1 MMTKYLLIVVGAM
14 MLSGCTIKLPT
25 VGSGSDAPA
34 PATST
39 RGSLWKTSDGGQSF
53 EPKSTIDEKTR
64 ITKAD
69 ILSIAYH
76 PKVPGTIYV
85 GSVENGIFKT
95 EDAGNH
101 WVPIAFPPKKI
112 YSFILDKNNPDTRMF
127 ASGVVGTWGK
137 IFRTDNGGEKWDPV
151 YTEPG
156 EQIPVTA
163 LSQHPVDMNVI
174 FAGTSTG
181 TVVKSVDSG
190 DTWKDV
196 GGKIDGI
203 VADIVFD
210 AAKPLITYLLT
221 FNKKVFYSSDGG
233 VVWRDWEEEKTKEVE
248 AIQKRASDAA
258 ARDDSKGATSLR
270 KQAQQLGERNQKNK
284 MPSNIVSVTADPVE
298 MGVLYAGTNAGFFRS
313 PDYGKYWYELNIIES
328 AKKFPIRSIAVNPQ
342 NSGELVF
349 VAGRAFYKSVDRG
362 VTWSVTGLDVDR
374 NASFV
379 SYDPFDP
386 KYLFLGLRN
395 FK

>member
-1 MMTKYLLIVVGAM
+1 MVKKSLVLAGLAVL
-14 MLSGCTIKLPT
+14 LSGCTLQLPS
-25 VGSGSDAPA
+25 VGSGSSTAPA
-34 PATST
+34 VV

-53 EPKSTIDEKTR
+53 EVKSTIDAETS

-101 WVPIAFPPKKI
+101 WIPIAFPPKKI
-112 YSFILDKNNPDTRMF
+112 YSFILDKNNPDNRMF

-137 IFRTDNGGEKWDPV
+137 IFRTDDGGGEWDPV

-156 EQIPVTA
+156 EQVPVTA

-174 FAGTSTG
+174 FAGTATG

-190 DTWKDV
+190 DTWKNV

-203 VADIVFD
+203 VADITFD
-210 AAKPLITYLLT
+210 ARRPLVTYLLT
-221 FNKKVFYSSDGG
+221 YNQKVYHSSDGG
-233 VVWRDWEEEKTKEVE
+233 IGWIDWEAEKAREVE

-258 ARDDSKGATSLR
+258 TRGDTKGAEALR
-270 KQAQQLGERNQKNK
+270 KQSQALGDRNQKNK
-284 MPSNIVSVTADPVE
+284 MPSGIVSITADPAE
-298 MGVLYAGTNAGFFRS
+298 AGVLYAGTSAGFFRS

-328 AKKFPIRSIAVNPQ
+328 AKKFPIRSIAVNPR
-342 NSGELVF
+342 NSEEIVF
-349 VAGRAFYKSVDRG
+349 VAGHAFYKSIDRG
-362 VTWSVTGLDVDR
+362 VTWSITGLDVDR
-374 NASFV
+374 SASFV
-379 SYDPFDP
+379 SYDPFDSQ
-386 KYLFLGLRN
+386 YLFLGLRN